1 MSERTKTAVQTLV
14 MTVCSVLV
22 AKGYIGGETADA
34 VQTVVL
40 AAIPVIAALAI
51 RSLRPPRV

>member
-1 MSERTKTAVQTLV
+1 MSEKTKTAVQA
-14 MTVCSVLV
+14 LV
-22 AKGYIGGETADA
+22 AAVISVAVSKGLIGGETADQ

-51 RSLRPPRV
+51 RSLRPPKV